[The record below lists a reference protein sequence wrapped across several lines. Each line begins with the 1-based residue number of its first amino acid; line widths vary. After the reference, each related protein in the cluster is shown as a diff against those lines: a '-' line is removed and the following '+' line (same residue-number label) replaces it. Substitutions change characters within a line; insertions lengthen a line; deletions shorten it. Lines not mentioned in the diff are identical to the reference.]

1 MYINSLFKQY
11 HLNLIQIIIIN
22 NKINNARS
30 SLCLIGFQVV
40 KILLFSGMPFG
51 SYFVCHFQFI
61 WKYRKIT
68 MFCYYGTDAIVDVHE
83 TTVLYSPWNSFSLSV
98 NLTLIDTYYTSR
110 LQIFSLSPWVI
121 VIVSM
126 IAYVVGTN
134 DAFNKSF
141 VITTAWNH
149 QCQVV
154 AWKLIMS
161 HSSYNIYRSHDMYF
175 SKLC

>member
-98 NLTLIDTYYTSR
+98 NLTLIDTLWEWSKSTSLNILVNLYIHSWL
-110 LQIFSLSPWVI
+110 LQSSWCEVELSESTCIDVLW
-121 VIVSM
+121 
-126 IAYVVGTN
+126 
-134 DAFNKSF
+134 
-141 VITTAWNH
+141 
-149 QCQVV
+149 
-154 AWKLIMS
+154 
-161 HSSYNIYRSHDMYF
+161 
-175 SKLC
+175 